1 MKRRS
6 VTMAVMAASV
16 IAAMAQQ
23 TERPKSDDRLYDEA
37 RVLFEGGD
45 YVAAKGFLNRWES
58 TVSASSQGPMQA
70 EEVDYMNAVIA
81 SELDK
86 YGSKETVKEFLE
98 KYPNS
103 VHRNRMMARMG
114 TACYLRGEYDEAL
127 LWFDECDPDNLSERD
142 RNLETLHHAI
152 SLIKTGDTNEGY
164 VLLTVLEIIGDESI
178 LPEVSFNK
186 AYVDYENGRYDAAK
200 KGFDKV
206 ASSGQYS
213 DEASLYLAEINL
225 REGNYAD
232 AQEIAKKL
240 IEKSLDETVAVE
252 AERILGQAYYGQGQ
266 WGSAK
271 DLLSSY
277 IQAVEEPDRMELY
290 QLGMCYFNGK
300 DYEKASQYLG
310 KAAKGD
316 DALAQSAW
324 LNLGLAYLQNDD
336 KNQARIAFE
345 QAGAIGVDDAMTEQ
359 ALFNYAMCVEETSYS
374 PFAESVTALD
384 RFLMQFPESKY
395 ADQANSFLVDA
406 YLHTNSYDAALAS
419 IEKIRY
425 PNASIQKAKQQLLF
439 SKGIELY
446 ASSRFEEAEHFF
458 TQAIDMSS
466 YSKQVAA
473 DASFWRGESFYRMGD
488 YKKASLD
495 YYKYIALTQ
504 DNKSETYGLA
514 LYGAGYAAYQQEDF
528 KKALSEWNELVR
540 LAPTMKV
547 SSNVLADTYIRVA
560 DCYFYDRSYLLAY
573 DNYRKAEE
581 MGSGNTDY
589 ALYRMGMAK
598 GLLKDYRG
606 KVEQMKHLSEDY
618 PQSSYAALA
627 LYEEGRA
634 FQQMDQSQ
642 NAVTAFQ
649 KILTSYPETEL
660 ARKASAEIATIY
672 YQNDQLGQAVTA
684 YKYVIEKYPGSD
696 EAKMAMK
703 DLKSVY
709 VEMGDVNEYINYSSQ
724 VKDAAPLEVNERD
737 SLTYT
742 SAEILFS
749 RGDRSGASRQ
759 FSQYLEQFPNGAFAP
774 DAYYYRGLVKEE
786 SSDYDGALSDYLHA
800 AEFQHSRFAQN
811 ALDRAASMSYRQGD
825 YETAMDTY
833 IKMYAKA
840 SAADV
845 IQASLLGIERS
856 AYRIQEFD
864 AVLQYADKTLQSGID
879 ADQKTEV
886 TFYKAKALLD
896 EDRKADA
903 KPLLKTLSEETR
915 STYGAES
922 DYLLSQLLFDEG
934 NSDQAEKNIME
945 LIQNGTPQSYWLA
958 RSFVLLSDIYV
969 KADRKIEARQY
980 LLTLK
985 QNYTAQD
992 DVQEMIETRLAKLQ

>member
-1 MKRRS
+1 
-6 VTMAVMAASV
+6 MAVMAASV

-23 TERPKSDDRLYDEA
+23 TERPMSDERLFNEA
-37 RVLFEGGD
+37 CVLFEGGD
-45 YVAAKGFLNRWES
+45 YEAASGYLDKWEA
-58 TVSASSQGPMQA
+58 TVGAAQQGPMRT
-70 EEVDYMNAVIA
+70 EEVDFMNAVIA
-81 SELDK
+81 SELDR
-86 YGSKETVKEFLE
+86 YGAKKTVMEFLE

-103 VHRNRMMARMG
+103 VHKNRMMARMG
-114 TACYLRGEYDEAL
+114 TACYLEGDYDEAL
-127 LWFDECDPDNLSERD
+127 VWFDECDPDHLGERE
-142 RNLETLHHAI
+142 RNIATLHHAI
-152 SLIKTGDTNEGY
+152 SLVKTGDSEEGY
-164 VLLTVLEIIGDESI
+164 VLLTVLEMLGDEKI
-178 LPEVSFNK
+178 QKEVVFNK
-186 AYVDYENGRYDAAK
+186 AYVDYEQGRLDKAQ
-200 KGFDKV
+200 KGFEKAAAEGAYVDE
-206 ASSGQYS
+206 SG
-213 DEASLYLAEINL
+213 LYLAEILL
-225 REGNYAD
+225 RQGDYDAAAQVAD
-232 AQEIAKKL
+232 QL
-240 IEKSLDETVAVE
+240 IKETRSATVGVE
-252 AERILGQAYYGQGQ
+252 AERLLGQAMFSKGDYNQ
-266 WGSAK
+266 AV

-277 IQAVEEPDRMELY
+277 VQASENVDRMELY
-290 QLGMCYFNGK
+290 QLGMSYMSTG
-300 DYEKASQYLG
+300 DYERAMNYLG
-310 KAAKGD
+310 RAATGD

-345 QAGAIGVDDAMTEQ
+345 QAGAIGADDAMTEQ

-419 IEKIRY
+419 IDKIRY
-425 PNASIQKAKQQLLF
+425 PNSSIQKAKQQLLF

-446 ASSRFEEAEHFF
+446 ASSRFEEAESFF

-488 YKKASLD
+488 YKKAQLD

-504 DNKSETYGLA
+504 ENKSETYGLA
-514 LYGAGYAAYQQEDF
+514 LYGAGYAAYQQNDF

-547 SSNVLADTYIRVA
+547 SNNVLADTYIRVA
-560 DCYFYDRSYLLAY
+560 DCYFYDRSYMFAY

-634 FQQMDQSQ
+634 YQQMDQSQ

-649 KILTSYPETEL
+649 KIVTDYPATDL

-672 YQNDQLGQAVTA
+672 YQNDQFDQAVTA

-742 SAEILFS
+742 SAEVLFS
-749 RGDRSGASRQ
+749 RGDRSGAARQ

-856 AYRIQEFD
+856 AYRIEEFD
-864 AVLQYADKTLQSGID
+864 AVLQYADKALQSGID

-896 EDRKADA
+896 ADRKTDA

-958 RSFVLLSDIYV
+958 RSFVLLSDIYA

-985 QNYTAQD
+985 QNYTAKD
-992 DVQEMIETRLAKLQ
+992 DIQEMIETRLAKLQ